1 MILFVGHDPGAKNN
15 LLPLFRNARG
25 LGVPA
30 SFWDLSEAGKRRE
43 GDEITSFYLERQ
55 VQCLVC
61 GFSTNHEEWPW
72 AKQAGRMGIKTAI
85 FFDVGVGLTPFGPA
99 DGPDRI
105 LVANSACVGELKK
118 LGFPE
123 GAIHVTGSP
132 HLEGLSVRPVPNIGT
147 PAVRQHY
154 GVMADQALL
163 SLFFPADETSP
174 EAWTGMTS
182 GALVALHALLSRS
195 SLGPWTL
202 IVRAH
207 PRSSGK
213 QIALLAEMCRELNN
227 VRFDS
232 PNAVETPAL
241 LAASLFSLSLAS
253 TVSLESLVLGVP
265 SAFFQIGWNYR
276 ALDGLYANVDCVPR
290 LRSPRAFDAFV
301 SRIVADPDRMTTPL
315 NRQDYQDATRRA
327 WNVIAELTQDRDTPG
342 SNHLTFVNA

>member
-15 LLPLFRNARG
+15 LLPLYRHATG
-25 LGVPA
+25 LGIPA
-30 SFWDLSEAGKRRE
+30 SFWDLSVAGKRWE
-43 GDEITSFYLERQ
+43 GEEITSVYSERQ
-55 VQCLVC
+55 VECVVC

-72 AKQAGRMGIKTAI
+72 ATQAGQMGIKTAI
-85 FFDVGVGLTPFGPA
+85 FFDVGVGLTPFGPG

-123 GAIHVTGSP
+123 RAIRVTGSP
-132 HLEGLSVRPVPNIGT
+132 HLEDLSVRPVQNMET
-147 PAVRQHY
+147 PAVRHHY
-154 GVMADQALL
+154 GVMADQALV

-174 EAWTGMTS
+174 GAWTGMTS

-195 SLGPWTL
+195 FLGPWTL
-202 IVRAH
+202 IVRPH

-232 PNAVETPAL
+232 RNAVETPAL

-265 SAFFQIGWNYR
+265 SAFFQIGWDYQ
-276 ALDGLYANVDCVPR
+276 ALDGLYGNVDCVPR
-290 LRSPRAFDAFV
+290 LRSPRAFDSFV
-301 SRIVADPDRMTTPL
+301 SRIVSDPDRMTAPL
-315 NRQDYQDATRRA
+315 KRQDYQDATRRA
-327 WNVIAELTQDRDTPG
+327 WNVIAELMHERDTPG
-342 SNHLTFVNA
+342 SHHLTFVDA